1 MLFMEQPT
9 TAAEAASHTAHTVD
23 AEAEPA
29 AVQVAEAEPAA
40 AQTVNAEAEP
50 AAVQAAGAEP
60 AAVQAADPELA
71 AVQAADPELAA
82 VQVAEAGPAA
92 VRTVDSVAALKAMAD
107 PTRLAILAALM
118 RTRDLPVMS
127 VKELAA
133 ELGEPQTKLYR
144 HVRQLEAAG
153 LIRVASTRMVSGIL
167 EQRYQACQ
175 RDLRLGRGVIAEN
188 ADESEELMRAA
199 LDRYRDGFFAAFRAG
214 RLPAG
219 DVPPG
224 ESYRKPLVFMS
235 DLKVSPARAAQLM
248 TKLEEVID
256 SFQDEQAEDPDG
268 VSLNLFISSYVPG
281 DPDPG

>member
-1 MLFMEQPT
+1 MFFMEQPT
-9 TAAEAASHTAHTVD
+9 ATAEAASH
-23 AEAEPA
+23 
-29 AVQVAEAEPAA
+29 AVQTAG
-40 AQTVNAEAEP
+40 
-50 AAVQAAGAEP
+50 AGAEP
-60 AAVQAADPELA
+60 AAVEMAHRGAEPA
-71 AVQAADPELAA
+71 AVQMGHRGAEPAA
-82 VQVAEAGPAA
+82 VQMAEAGGEPAA
-92 VRTVDSVAALKAMAD
+92 VRTVDDVAALKAMAD

-153 LIRVASTRMVSGIL
+153 LIKVASTRMVSGIL

-175 RDLRLGRGVIAEN
+175 QYLKLGHGVVAEN
-188 ADESEELMRAA
+188 ADESEEVMRVA

-224 ESYRKPLVFMS
+224 EPYRKPLVFMS
-235 DLKVSPARAAQLM
+235 DLKVSPARAAELRA
-248 TKLEEVID
+248 KLQQVID
-256 SFQDEQAEDPDG
+256 SFEDEQAEDPDG

>member
-50 AAVQAAGAEP
+50 AAVQAVGAEP
-60 AAVQAADPELA
+60 AAVQVADPELA
-71 AVQAADPELAA
+71 AVQVADPELAA

-235 DLKVSPARAAQLM
+235 DLKVSPARAAELT

-268 VSLNLFISSYVPG
+268 VSLNLFLSSYVPG